1 MERDWKE
8 ALRVFHEVRGVE
20 KALTQQVVAA
30 VEEKYLLSFKNRQ
43 TGQFNGNLLEILNHL
58 LTTYG
63 EISPAQP
70 AQFFRKRRHR
80 NDL

>member
-30 VEEKYLLSFKNRQ
+30 VEETYLLSFKSPQ

-63 EISPAQP
+63 E
-70 AQFFRKRRHR
+70 
-80 NDL
+80 DL